1 MRKSRFT
8 RNKQVVRDIQCE
20 LIGKRFKTRVGTL
33 RYFGLSSDEMEDVE
47 LWDPLFKEFV
57 TVERGDKSSPWRA
70 QHDLIVRA
78 FQIGVLPKTTLL
90 RGDIDRIVLNG
101 RDDDN
106 NVLVYPFDVVS
117 LDYSGGLLYDED
129 GEKTRLSAIK
139 KLVEDQAKHR
149 IEYLL
154 FISCNLDNP
163 NDGELQRS
171 IETIKTEYTR
181 LGYSSTEVFE
191 KYLRSPFEEARL
203 KLYVPHFVNQIAA
216 NCRYSCESE
225 KVVFYLGNKQTRMM
239 NFRFYLRFDSHTFSP
254 RFPRER
260 FRQTINSPMIE
271 VKNGIQKNVTLGLPK
286 LQ

>member
-117 LDYSGGLLYDED
+117 LD
-129 GEKTRLSAIK
+129 
-139 KLVEDQAKHR
+139 
-149 IEYLL
+149 
-154 FISCNLDNP
+154 
-163 NDGELQRS
+163 
-171 IETIKTEYTR
+171 
-181 LGYSSTEVFE
+181 
-191 KYLRSPFEEARL
+191 
-203 KLYVPHFVNQIAA
+203 
-216 NCRYSCESE
+216 
-225 KVVFYLGNKQTRMM
+225 
-239 NFRFYLRFDSHTFSP
+239 
-254 RFPRER
+254 
-260 FRQTINSPMIE
+260 
-271 VKNGIQKNVTLGLPK
+271 
-286 LQ
+286 